1 MALILER
8 VTHTYGAGTAF
19 AVRALASTNLAVA
32 RGEMAVVMGP
42 TGSGKSTL
50 LRMAAG
56 LLAPTSGKV
65 SIDGHPPGDPV
76 SSGAAL
82 VGLVFQS
89 PESQLFAETVVEDI
103 AFGPLNL
110 GLDRAAARQRSLETL
125 AEVGLDPAEFADR
138 SPFQLSGGE
147 ARRVALAGVL
157 AMRPAYL
164 LLDEPTAGLDGP
176 GREAV
181 VAAIEAA
188 RTHAGLLIVTH
199 DAEEFLGRADFALVL
214 SDGDVSYCGDARSLV
229 DDPTPLV
236 SAGLREPEVLRVL
249 LAGRRA
255 GLELP
260 ELSIDPYQ
268 AAHLLLQALPGGA
281 RP

>member
-1 MALILER
+1 MALVLDH

-19 AVRALASTNLAVA
+19 AVRALASTDLVVGA
-32 RGEMAVVMGP
+32 GEMAVVLGP

-56 LLAPTSGKV
+56 LLAPTSGRV
-65 SIDGHPPGDPV
+65 SIDDCPPGESV
-76 SSGAAL
+76 SSAGAS

-89 PESQLFAETVVEDI
+89 PESQLFAETVVEDV
-103 AFGPLNL
+103 AFGPMNL
-110 GLDRAAARQRSLETL
+110 GLDRAAAHQRALETL
-125 AEVGLDPAEFADR
+125 AEVGLDPAEFAER

-164 LLDEPTAGLDGP
+164 LLDEPTAGLDRP

-181 VAAIEAA
+181 VTAIEAA
-188 RTHAGLLIVTH
+188 RTHAGILVVTH
-199 DAEEFLGRADFALVL
+199 DAEEFLGRADTALVL
-214 SDGDVSYCGDARSLV
+214 SDGEVSYCGAARALI

-236 SAGLREPEVLRVL
+236 TAGLKEPEVLRVL
-249 LAGRRA
+249 LAGRQA

-268 AAHLLLQALPGGA
+268 AARLLVQALTDGD